1 MKARMG
7 RGLVA
12 LMALVLLITAHLVS
26 AQTLSLGCAN
36 TGSSFLNGT
45 FLSNSATFAATFNAG
60 EVLTFQ
66 VSGTTPAVFQLSQ
79 GVVLPLT
86 PMTAAPINGVQVFS
100 YTVPAGGFRLFE
112 VGETAGSA
120 ITVSASCGLP
130 SAGGSGGGALAA
142 VAPPCAN
149 VFDGRINNDT
159 RLDCGAPVAIYTGS
173 VSVYSI
179 DPATSLGVL
188 SLRLRDEQLAAVGT
202 PAANT
207 LLARAVNPFTGQPVS
222 IYMLA
227 SGEFQVNAFYTDGK
241 PYTVVWPASQPSA
254 LYHLDW

>member
-1 MKARMG
+1 M
-7 RGLVA
+7 
-12 LMALVLLITAHLVS
+12 LLITAHLVG
-26 AQTLSLGCAN
+26 AQALSPGCAN

-45 FLSNSATFAATFNAG
+45 FTSNSATFGASFNAG

-66 VSGTTPAVFQLSQ
+66 VSGAAPAVFQLSQ
-79 GVVLPLT
+79 GAGVPLT
-86 PMTAAPINGVQVFS
+86 SITATPVSGALVFS
-100 YTVPAGGFRLFE
+100 YTVAAGGFRLFE
-112 VGETAGSA
+112 VAETGGSA

-130 SAGGSGGGALAA
+130 GAGGSGGVLAV

-159 RLDCGAPVAIYTGS
+159 QLDCGAPVAIYTGS
-173 VSVYSI
+173 VSIYSI
-179 DPATSLGVL
+179 DPNTSLGVL
-188 SLRLRDEQLAAVGT
+188 SLRLTADELAAVDT

-207 LLARAVNPFTGQPVS
+207 LLAQAVNPFTGQPVS
-222 IYMLA
+222 VYVLA
-227 SGEFQVNAFYTDGK
+227 SGELQVNAFYADGK